1 MKANTSVP
9 TKKPDNALNGPQKFS
24 LRSFILNYNAII
36 FLVVLFVVAVIASPT
51 FLTPQNLNTVLRQQT
66 TYIIIAIGMLLVII
80 TGGIDLAAAATVAL
94 SSILM
99 ATAVTSWGMGVFG
112 AIAVGMLVGVAV
124 GAFNG
129 FLVAQMRM
137 PAFIVTLAFSYI
149 GRGIAFII
157 TKGNTIMMDGTDV
170 YRKLVYPGFASK
182 AIPGI
187 NFPLMA
193 LVAVAAIVVFVLVM
207 KYTKFGR
214 LVYAVGSNESAVQL
228 AGINSKRV
236 LFLVYL
242 LEGILCALAGVL
254 LTCRTG
260 NASALTADGDY
271 SLSTIAAV
279 VIGGASLAGGEGT
292 VLMTVVGAFVIAII
306 GNIMN
311 LVGMASYPQMVVKG
325 AVIIF
330 AVLMK
335 GISSKKRL

>member
-1 MKANTSVP
+1 MQRENPASVSYTHLKKGLEARLKKLQASDRKDDVIYFEQLGVDRMFGTGVKSAEGSLPLSVEGAPEFSTGAVLGVLSPLPPPPPQPARRPTTS
-9 TKKPDNALNGPQKFS
+9 
-24 LRSFILNYNAII
+24 
-36 FLVVLFVVAVIASPT
+36 AV
-51 FLTPQNLNTVLRQQT
+51 
-66 TYIIIAIGMLLVII
+66 
-80 TGGIDLAAAATVAL
+80 
-94 SSILM
+94 
-99 ATAVTSWGMGVFG
+99 
-112 AIAVGMLVGVAV
+112 
-124 GAFNG
+124 
-129 FLVAQMRM
+129 
-137 PAFIVTLAFSYI
+137 SY
-149 GRGIAFII
+149 
-157 TKGNTIMMDGTDV
+157 TH
-170 YRKLVYPGFASK
+170 L
-182 AIPGI
+182 
-187 NFPLMA
+187 
-193 LVAVAAIVVFVLVM
+193 M

-279 VIGGASLAGGEGT
+279 VIGGAALAGGEGT
-292 VLMTVVGAFVIAII
+292 VLMTVVGAFIIAII

-325 AVIIF
+325 GIIIL